1 MLLDALVLA
10 SLTTAGFMLV
20 YRKLPRG
27 VRKFLEKHSLLT
39 DAVALLLTY
48 ALLGG
53 TLTALVAGALVGIF
67 TSIMLY
73 IAEHPDDFQ
82 YLWDAA
88 EAIKKVTGQIKTW
101 ANETGA
107 TYREHKGLP
116 AQTEE

>member
-1 MLLDALVLA
+1 MFIDALLLA
-10 SLTTAGFMLV
+10 SLTTAGFMFV
-20 YRKLPRG
+20 YKKLPRG
-27 VRKFLEKHSLLT
+27 VRKFLEKHALLT

-48 ALLGG
+48 GLLGG
-53 TLTALVAGALVGIF
+53 TLTALMAGALVGIF

-88 EAIKKVTGQIKTW
+88 EAIKKFTKQLQVW

-107 TYREHKGLP
+107 AYREHKDASTP
-116 AQTEE
+116 VKE